1 MKKIKIMISA
11 IALSTSLCF
20 SAFAGDWKS
29 DNNGWKYQNDDG
41 SYVKNSWK
49 EINGKW
55 YYFNE
60 GGLML
65 SDTTTPDGYAVNESG
80 EWVEQKTATKSNS
93 IGDKYTFESKG
104 KWVSEGKIPEGEY
117 VYYPG
122 NQERGVIID
131 GSSSHMNNFNYIK
144 LYKDDIINPGAYVP
158 VSEAGELDITK
169 EGVFLV
175 GRDIKAGTYHLTQ
188 LPYDGSS
195 LNMPGCS
202 VFYEIPS
209 SKDGYVSQR
218 NLAYDSFVGKLTHNT
233 VTVIDGQYVQL
244 ILCTADFVRP

>member
-1 MKKIKIMISA
+1 MKKIKVIISA
-11 IALSTSLCF
+11 IVLSASLCF
-20 SAFAGDWKS
+20 TAFAGEWKS
-29 DNNGWKYQNDDG
+29 DNNGWKYQNDNG
-41 SYVKNSWK
+41 SYAENSWK

-60 GGLML
+60 RGYML
-65 SDTTTPDGYAVNESG
+65 SSTTTPDGYAVNESG
-80 EWVEQKTATKSNS
+80 EWIQSKDISNS
-93 IGDKYTFESKG
+93 DSVGNKYTFEAKG
-104 KWVSEGKIPEGEY
+104 KWVKENKIPEGDY
-117 VYYPG
+117 VYYSSEKTA
-122 NQERGVIID
+122 NTIID
-131 GSSSHMNNFNYIK
+131 GSSSHISNFNYIR
-144 LYKDDIINPGAYVP
+144 LYKDDTINPGSYVP
-158 VSEAGELDITK
+158 VSEAGQLDITK

-175 GRDIKAGTYHLTQ
+175 GRDIKAGTYKLTQ

-218 NLAYDSFVGKLTHNT
+218 NLAQDFFVGKLTHNT
-233 VTVIDGQYVQL
+233 VTVTDGQYIQL